1 MKSDILMRRN
11 APLEMS
17 GEEFRQVGH
26 SLIDEIAAF
35 LERLPHL
42 PVTNAEQPKVIRQLL
57 DNQLPLYQ
65 SSVKPLLTETAKLLF
80 EHSLFNGHPRFW
92 GYITSSAAPVG
103 MLAELLATSVNPNTG
118 AFILS
123 PIATE
128 IERQTIQWIAQL
140 IGYPTECGGIFVS
153 GGNMA
158 NFVGFL
164 AAKKSK
170 ATWDVRTKGMSGN
183 APMTVYCSKG
193 THTWIQ
199 KAADVFGIGTDNVRW
214 IDINENQQ
222 LIVTRLDDQ
231 ISRDKKAGYLP
242 IAVIGTAGSV
252 GTGSIDPLNEIAEV
266 CRHHNLW
273 FHIDGAYGAPAA
285 VLPEL
290 SESFKG
296 LELADSIAL
305 DPHKWLYSPL
315 EAGCTLV
322 KNVNDLRDAFT
333 FRPDYY
339 KFDGTEEDPVVNF
352 HEYGLQ
358 NSRGFRALKVWLAL
372 KQVGKD
378 GYIQMIREDISLS
391 RKLFASIRQHDELEP
406 VTQSLSIATFRYIP
420 KQHIL
425 NDDELNQLN
434 EKLVNEIQQSGEA
447 FVSNAIVDGK
457 YCIRA
462 CIVNFRTSAQDIEAL
477 IEIVVRFG
485 RELFSKKKNL

>member
-1 MKSDILMRRN
+1 MKSERLTTRN
-11 APLEMS
+11 APIEMS
-17 GEEFRQVGH
+17 GDEFRQVGH
-26 SLIDEIAAF
+26 SLIDQIATF
-35 LERLPHL
+35 LEQLPHV
-42 PVTNAEQPKVIRQLL
+42 PVTRAEPPSRIQSLL
-57 DNQLPLYQ
+57 ATQLPIEG
-65 SSVKPLLTETAKLLF
+65 SSAKTLFAEAESLLF

-128 IERQTIQWIAQL
+128 IERQTIQWIAEL
-140 IGYPTECGGIFVS
+140 IGYPSNCGGIFVS

-158 NFVGFL
+158 NFIGFL

-170 ATWDVRTKGMSGN
+170 ATWDIRKKGMSGN
-183 APMTVYCSKG
+183 VPMTVYCSKG

-199 KAADVFGIGTDNVRW
+199 KAADVFGIGTDNIRW

-222 LIVTRLDDQ
+222 MIVSSLEDQ
-231 ISRDKKAGYLP
+231 IRRDKKEGYLP

-266 CRHHNLW
+266 CRDHNLW

-285 VLPEL
+285 VVPEL
-290 SESFKG
+290 TESFKG
-296 LELADSIAL
+296 LDQADSIAL

-315 EAGCTLV
+315 EAGCALV

-333 FRPDYY
+333 FHPDYY
-339 KFDGTEEDPVVNF
+339 KFDGTEEDPVINF

-372 KQVGKD
+372 KQVGKN
-378 GYIQMIREDISLS
+378 GYVQMIRDDISLS
-391 RKLFASIRQHDELEP
+391 KKLFDIIRQHEELEP
-406 VTQSLSIATFRYIP
+406 VSQSLSITTFQYVP
-420 KQHIL
+420 KDHSL

-434 EKLVNEIQQSGEA
+434 ERLVNEIQLSGEA
-447 FVSNAIVDGK
+447 FVSNAVVDKK
-457 YCIRA
+457 YCIRV

-477 IEIVVRFG
+477 VEIVVRFG
-485 RELFSKKKNL
+485 RKLS